1 MQRELTLIKSRF
13 SQRPALSIVEVSGLV
28 SFKNSSSILHVLYS
42 MFYLWSMDFNVVKAL
57 HIIFVVSWFAGL
69 FYIVRLFIYH
79 TEAQQREETERRVL
93 SEQFEIMEKKLWWI
107 ITTPAM
113 VLTLLFGTWM
123 ILLNPEYYLQVGWMH
138 LKLGFVA
145 LLLVYHFVCQKIM
158 NDLKKGQFN
167 WKSNGLRIWNEV
179 ATLALVAIV
188 FLVVMKDS
196 LNWIKGTVGFFAVA
210 IGLMIGIKIYK
221 QLRKRG

>member
-1 MQRELTLIKSRF
+1 
-13 SQRPALSIVEVSGLV
+13 
-28 SFKNSSSILHVLYS
+28 
-42 MFYLWSMDFNVVKAL
+42 MDFNTVKAL

-79 TEAQQREETERRVL
+79 TEAQEKEEVAKKIL
-93 SEQFEIMEKKLWWI
+93 SDQYQIMEKKLWWI

-113 VLTLLFGTWM
+113 VLTIVFGTWM
-123 ILLNPEYYLQVGWMH
+123 VVINPDYYLQAGWFH
-138 LKLGFVA
+138 IKLIFIV
-145 LLLVYHFVCQKIM
+145 LLLFYHFVCQKIM
-158 NDLKKGQFN
+158 NDLKKGIFK

-188 FLVVMKDS
+188 FLVELQDN
-196 LNWIKGTVGFFAVA
+196 LNWIKGTLGFFGVA

-221 QLRKRG
+221 KFRKK

>member
-1 MQRELTLIKSRF
+1 MELAT
-13 SQRPALSIVEVSGLV
+13 
-28 SFKNSSSILHVLYS
+28 
-42 MFYLWSMDFNVVKAL
+42 VKAL

-79 TEAQQREETERRVL
+79 TEAQQKEEPARQIL
-93 SEQFEIMEKKLWWI
+93 SAQFEIMERKLWWI

-113 VLTLLFGTWM
+113 ILTLVFGTWM
-123 ILLNPEYYLQVGWMH
+123 IVLVPSYLQMGWMH
-138 LKLGFVA
+138 IKLSFVA
-145 LLLVYHFVCQKIM
+145 ILLIYHFVCQKILF
-158 NDLKKGQFN
+158 DLKKGKYN
-167 WKSNGLRIWNEV
+167 WSSNGLRIWNEV

-188 FLVVMKDS
+188 FLAVMKDS

-221 QLRKRG
+221 RLRK